1 MNFIEAENA
10 YSLYPHTTLNIERSV
25 QFDAP
30 SRSWEAIATAEMRGR
45 LQPLHH
51 TRWPWQGQYM
61 EYRTSCPPT
70 EMVDGSIRTVGDR
83 HCWTIPVGERN
94 CEIGM
99 RPRGTD
105 GEDILENRQATEM
118 EASARFRVTDH
129 GWRVVHPGRYRR
141 CFQNL
146 FTIMRSVDNPPFE
159 GRLIMTT
166 ILEPLFHEVYVNET
180 LYMYG
185 PPIIVELVE

>member
-1 MNFIEAENA
+1 MGGSAKDGHCNGALSREA
-10 YSLYPHTTLNIERSV
+10 
-25 QFDAP
+25 
-30 SRSWEAIATAEMRGR
+30 
-45 LQPLHH
+45 
-51 TRWPWQGQYM
+51 
-61 EYRTSCPPT
+61 SCPADALHRD
-70 EMVDGSIRTVGDR
+70 DGADPQRLRAFSHLRE
-83 HCWTIPVGERN
+83 CN
-94 CEIGM
+94 CGISGSDACAVFIGVCKVC
-99 RPRGTD
+99 
-105 GEDILENRQATEM
+105 E
-118 EASARFRVTDH
+118 FRVTDH